1 MFYYIGIWY
10 KYLGNEMKNK
20 MLNKKREIKEKGQYI
35 SKYFVVYKTCIFV
48 SKKVR
53 YVFKARNI

>member
-1 MFYYIGIWY
+1 
-10 KYLGNEMKNK
+10 MKNK